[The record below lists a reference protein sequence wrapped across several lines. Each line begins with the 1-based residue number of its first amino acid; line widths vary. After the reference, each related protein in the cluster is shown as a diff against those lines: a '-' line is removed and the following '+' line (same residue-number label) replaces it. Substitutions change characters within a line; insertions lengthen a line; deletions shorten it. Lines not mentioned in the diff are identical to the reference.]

1 MKVKR
6 LVVDSITS
14 IGYKL
19 KTQEKMTV
27 DKIMLKDITA
37 TTEDTPVVQL
47 ATAMLDTN
55 LRMVPVVRD
64 GKLVGVV
71 VMSDIVSKI
80 IRG

>member
-1 MKVKR
+1 
-6 LVVDSITS
+6 
-14 IGYKL
+14 
-19 KTQEKMTV
+19 MTV
-27 DKIMLKDITA
+27 DKIMLKDITV

-47 ATAMLDTN
+47 ATTMLDKN